1 MITIRIFILII
12 FLNISCKAQSLYFPP
27 LNSDTWDTIS
37 PTSIGWCPD
46 KINDLL
52 SYLGNQNTKA
62 FILLKDGKIIIE
74 KYYGTFTK
82 DSSWYWASAGKTLT
96 AFLVGIAQQ
105 EGFLSINDTTSKYL
119 GTGWTNCTV
128 QQEEKITI
136 KNQLSMTSGLN
147 DGVSDHHCT
156 LDTCLNYLTD
166 AGTRWAYHNGPYTL
180 LDNVMQNATGQTL
193 NNFATQKL
201 KNPTGITGAYFPSGY
216 NNVFVSKARSMARF
230 GLLMLNN
237 GNWNG
242 NQLLTDANYFNQMVN
257 PSQTF
262 NKAYGYLWW
271 LNGKTSYMIPT
282 LQLLFNGTL
291 NPDAPS
297 DMIAALGKNGQLIN
311 VSPSTKLV
319 FIRMGNAP
327 GVGEVPINFNDS
339 IWKKINLSMCGVT
352 DVNERE
358 EYNADVKLFPNP
370 ASNQL
375 YIQWNVN
382 NYKVQITDISG
393 RKVFEDN
400 DYENSK
406 QINSSQFESGVYYIK
421 LINNKK
427 YVRNLKLI
435 VQK

>member
-147 DGVSDHHCT
+147 DGVPDHHCT

-352 DVNERE
+352 DVNDRE

-406 QINSSQFESGVYYIK
+406 QINSSQFESGVYFIK
-421 LINNKK
+421 LINNKE

>member
-1 MITIRIFILII
+1 MAAIRIFILIVFFTI
-12 FLNISCKAQSLYFPP
+12 IGKAQSLYFPP
-27 LNSDTWDTIS
+27 LVGNTWDTIS

-46 KINDLL
+46 KINNLL
-52 SYLGNQNTKA
+52 TYLGNQNTKA

-82 DSSWYWASAGKTLT
+82 DSVWYWASAGKTLT

-119 GTGWTNCTV
+119 GTGWTNCTA

-147 DGVSDHHCT
+147 DGVPDHHCT
-156 LDTCLNYLTD
+156 LDTCLNYLAD

-201 KNPTGITGAYFPSGY
+201 KNPTGITGAYYPSGY

-230 GLLMLNN
+230 GLLMLNG

-242 NQLLTDANYFNQMVN
+242 NQVLTDATYFNQMVN
-257 PSQTF
+257 TSQTF

-271 LNGKTSYMIPT
+271 LNGKASYMLPS
-282 LQLLFNGTL
+282 LQLTFNGTL

-339 IWKKINLSMCGVT
+339 IWKKINLSMCGAT
-352 DVNERE
+352 SINNSEDDHQ
-358 EYNADVKLFPNP
+358 DVKLYPNP
-370 ASNQL
+370 ATNQFL
-375 YIQWNVN
+375 IQWNINSYRLEIYDV
-382 NYKVQITDISG
+382 SG
-393 RKVFEDN
+393 RLIFEDT
-400 DYENSK
+400 DYENAK
-406 QINSSQFESGVYYIK
+406 QIKTASFESGIYYLK
-421 LINNKK
+421 LTDNKGRT
-427 YVRNLKLI
+427 RNLKFL